1 MDLLDKYKK
10 TWNNQPEEAHNLSK
24 VEIYKMAH
32 SKSTSIVKWIFI
44 IGMLEFLT
52 MIPFLFMETD
62 TKHFEEMNILWLR
75 KALDTISCAIVS
87 FFVIKFYLNYKSISS
102 LDNTK
107 TLMDKIVKTRRTVRN
122 YIFTGLSFFA
132 IAILVMAFSSIN
144 NQFINETPIFKI
156 GIIAIFIFIGA
167 IFLGLFWLFYQLL
180 YGILLKKLNK
190 NYKELAKLDELN

>member
-10 TWNNQPEEAHNLSK
+10 TWSNQPEEAHKLSK

-44 IGMLEFLT
+44 IGLLEFLII
-52 MIPFLFMETD
+52 IPFLFMETD
-62 TKHFEEMNILWLR
+62 TKHFEEMNILWLH
-75 KALDTISCAIVS
+75 KTIDIISCAIVAL
-87 FFVIKFYLNYKSISS
+87 FVIKFYLNYKSISS

-107 TLMDKIVKTRRTVRN
+107 TLMDKIVKTRKTVRN
-122 YIFTGLSFFA
+122 YIFTGLSF
-132 IAILVMAFSSIN
+132 ISILILVMAFSSIN
-144 NQFINETPIFKI
+144 NKFINETILFKI
-156 GIIAIFIFIGA
+156 GIISIFIFLGA
-167 IFLGLFWLFYQLL
+167 IFLGLIWLFYQLV

>member
-10 TWNNQPEEAHNLSK
+10 TWSNQPEEAHKLSK

-44 IGMLEFLT
+44 IGLLEFLII
-52 MIPFLFMETD
+52 IPFLFIETD
-62 TKHFEEMNILWLR
+62 AKHFEEMNVLWLH
-75 KALDTISCAIVS
+75 KTIDIVSCAIVA
-87 FFVIKFYLNYKSISS
+87 FFVIKFYLNYRSISS

-122 YIFTGLSFFA
+122 YIFTGLSF
-132 IAILVMAFSSIN
+132 ISILILMMAFSSIN
-144 NQFINETPIFKI
+144 NQFNNETPIFKI

-167 IFLGLFWLFYQLL
+167 IFLGLFWLFYQLI

>member
-10 TWNNQPEEAHNLSK
+10 TWSNQPEEVHKLSK

-44 IGMLEFLT
+44 IGLLEFLII
-52 MIPFLFMETD
+52 IPFLFIETD
-62 TKHFEEMNILWLR
+62 TKHFEEMNILWLH
-75 KALDTISCAIVS
+75 KTIDIISCAIVA
-87 FFVIKFYLNYKSISS
+87 FFVVKFYLNYRSISS

-107 TLMDKIVKTRRTVRN
+107 TLMDKIVKTRRTVRS
-122 YIFTGLSFFA
+122 YIFTGLSF
-132 IAILVMAFSSIN
+132 ISILILVMAFSSIN
-144 NQFINETPIFKI
+144 NQFINETIFFKI

-167 IFLGLFWLFYQLL
+167 IFLGLFWLFYQLI
-180 YGILLKKLNK
+180 YGILLKKLNR

>member
-10 TWNNQPEEAHNLSK
+10 TWNNQPEEAHKLSK

-52 MIPFLFMETD
+52 IIPFLFMETD

-75 KALDTISCAIVS
+75 KALDTISCAIVA

-122 YIFTGLSFFA
+122 YIFTALSFFA

>member
-10 TWNNQPEEAHNLSK
+10 TWNNQPEEAHKLSK

-75 KALDTISCAIVS
+75 KALDTISCAIVA

>member
-10 TWNNQPEEAHNLSK
+10 TWNNQPEEAHKLSK

-52 MIPFLFMETD
+52 IIPFLFMETD

>member
-10 TWNNQPEEAHNLSK
+10 TWNNQPEEAHKLSK

-52 MIPFLFMETD
+52 IIPFLFMETD

-75 KALDTISCAIVS
+75 KALDTISCAIVA

-144 NQFINETPIFKI
+144 NQFIHETPIFKI

>member
-10 TWNNQPEEAHNLSK
+10 TWSNQPEEAHKLSK

-44 IGMLEFLT
+44 IGLLEFLII
-52 MIPFLFMETD
+52 IPFLFIETD
-62 TKHFEEMNILWLR
+62 AKHFEEMNVLWLH
-75 KALDTISCAIVS
+75 KTIDIVSCAIVA
-87 FFVIKFYLNYKSISS
+87 FFVIKFYLNYRSISS

-122 YIFTGLSFFA
+122 YIFTGLSF
-132 IAILVMAFSSIN
+132 ISILILMMAFSSIN

-167 IFLGLFWLFYQLL
+167 IFLGLFWLFYQLI
-180 YGILLKKLNK
+180 YGILLKKLNR

>member
-10 TWNNQPEEAHNLSK
+10 TWSNQPEEAHKLSK

-44 IGMLEFLT
+44 IGLLEFLII
-52 MIPFLFMETD
+52 IPFLFIESD
-62 TKHFEEMNILWLR
+62 AKHFEEMNLLWLH
-75 KALDTISCAIVS
+75 KTIDIVSCAIVA
-87 FFVIKFYLNYKSISS
+87 FFVIKFYLNFRSISS

-132 IAILVMAFSSIN
+132 IAILVMAFLSIN
-144 NQFINETPIFKI
+144 SEFTNETPLFKT

-167 IFLGLFWLFYQLL
+167 IFLGIFWLFYQLL

>member
-10 TWNNQPEEAHNLSK
+10 TWSNQPEEAHKLSK

-44 IGMLEFLT
+44 IGLLEFLII
-52 MIPFLFMETD
+52 IPFLFIETD
-62 TKHFEEMNILWLR
+62 AKHFEEMNVLWLH
-75 KALDTISCAIVS
+75 KTIDIVSCAIVA
-87 FFVIKFYLNYKSISS
+87 FFVIKFYLNYRSISS

-122 YIFTGLSFFA
+122 YIFTGLSF
-132 IAILVMAFSSIN
+132 ISILILMMAFSSIN

>member
-10 TWNNQPEEAHNLSK
+10 TWNNQPEEAHKLSK

-52 MIPFLFMETD
+52 IIPFLFIETD
-62 TKHFEEMNILWLR
+62 TKHFEEMNILWLH
-75 KALDTISCAIVS
+75 KTIDIISCAIVA

>member
-10 TWNNQPEEAHNLSK
+10 TWSNQPEEAHKLSK

-44 IGMLEFLT
+44 IGLLEFLII
-52 MIPFLFMETD
+52 IPFLFMETD
-62 TKHFEEMNILWLR
+62 TKHFEEMNILWLH
-75 KALDTISCAIVS
+75 KTIDIISCAIVAL
-87 FFVIKFYLNYKSISS
+87 FVIKFYLNYKSISS

-107 TLMDKIVKTRRTVRN
+107 TLMDKIVKTRKTVRN
-122 YIFTGLSFFA
+122 YIFTGLSF
-132 IAILVMAFSSIN
+132 ISILILVMAFYSIN
-144 NQFINETPIFKI
+144 NKFINETILFKI
-156 GIIAIFIFIGA
+156 GIISIFIFLGA
-167 IFLGLFWLFYQLL
+167 IFLGLIWLFYQLV

>member
-10 TWNNQPEEAHNLSK
+10 TWNNQPEEAHKLSK

-52 MIPFLFMETD
+52 IIPFLFMETD

-75 KALDTISCAIVS
+75 KALDTISCAIVA